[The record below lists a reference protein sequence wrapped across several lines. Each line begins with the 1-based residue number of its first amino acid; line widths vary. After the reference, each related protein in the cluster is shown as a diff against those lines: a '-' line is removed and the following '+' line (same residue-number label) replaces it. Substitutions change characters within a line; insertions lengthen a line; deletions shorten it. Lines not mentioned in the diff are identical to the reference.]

1 MYINMKISKPTI
13 LVRWDI
19 PIHLDC
25 VSIRTA
31 RQETLLLVNCAEVFK
46 VPSWESWLCKLT
58 LCCFSKI
65 QTNVLQS
72 RADSWSGNKRDALMC
87 LSHAVRGGS
96 FTISF
101 LLKDIAP
108 QQVFSSCDIKKFMDC
123 RLYKKKKKKL
133 LEYMRIKWDFTG
145 SVLRCSLAN
154 IGIHK
159 KYWFHLSHLSRCDYL
174 VGLSCLLK
182 YCVEEQCISPKRDS
196 RCR

>member
-1 MYINMKISKPTI
+1 MHFNITYCHLSFFLVGCYFMYINMKISKPTI

-72 RADSWSGNKRDALMC
+72 HADSWSGNKRDALMC
-87 LSHAVRGGS
+87 LSHVVRGGS

-108 QQVFSSCDIKKFMDC
+108 QQVFSSCDIKKNFGLQIIQKEEEKAA
-123 RLYKKKKKKL
+123 RIYKDK
-133 LEYMRIKWDFTG
+133 MRF
-145 SVLRCSLAN
+145 
-154 IGIHK
+154 
-159 KYWFHLSHLSRCDYL
+159 YW
-174 VGLSCLLK
+174 
-182 YCVEEQCISPKRDS
+182 
-196 RCR
+196 